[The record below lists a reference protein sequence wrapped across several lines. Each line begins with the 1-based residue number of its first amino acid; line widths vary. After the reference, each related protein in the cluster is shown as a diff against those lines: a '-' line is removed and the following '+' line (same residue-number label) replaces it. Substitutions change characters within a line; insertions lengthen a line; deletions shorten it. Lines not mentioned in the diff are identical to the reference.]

1 MRICAS
7 TPLFRW
13 YNRNPSVLGLV
24 GVMGGDLP
32 IIASESR
39 VEKRIELV
47 AES

>member
-24 GVMGGDLP
+24 GVMGDLP
-32 IIASESR
+32 IIANESR